1 MAALETIR
9 KKFGIGASIIIA
21 LGLLLF
27 LVNPSDIIQTIQG
40 ASSKYDVGKINGKR
54 IPYTEFEQEV
64 RRFTEIREMMTG
76 TTASSEQ
83 AQLQV
88 RESAWQNLVDQ
99 YLFIPTARAAGVN
112 VGNQEVVDIFLG
124 NTYSPFLASTGLF
137 MDENGNYSQEQ
148 VLRFLEEVEA
158 DASGRGALLR
168 DYLHNTVRSAQYSSK
183 YAAMFSA
190 SSFQNNLQINRAV
203 AENNTTATVDFVM
216 VPLSYYPMD
225 SSIVVSNSEI
235 KNYYNNHKNFFKQV
249 ATRDIEYAVFEVV
262 PSDVD
267 IARENEAFLAQY
279 DDFATATN
287 MRAFLQRNSDRQWT
301 GTWYK
306 AGELA
311 SINRELDAFVSAN
324 NSGVSPVYRSG
335 YTFYA
340 GRIMD
345 QANIPDSVY
354 VRHIMVALGNDGRAL
369 ADSLLS
375 VVNSRNFT
383 ALAEQF
389 SLDRNNADEGALG
402 NLGWMTQNAM
412 IPGFEEVLTA
422 RPGKP
427 FMVSTQFGNH
437 IVEVVRTTAPVAKK
451 QVAIFEKEATASQ
464 ETYNNFY
471 NQANVLATR
480 SAGKYANFR
489 AACDSTGLYAH
500 PMTITE
506 ATANYGAIDHAK
518 EVTRWAFDNKPGK
531 ASNIITVG
539 NNYFFVV
546 AVKDAHKE
554 GFTPLDEMSERI
566 SMFLYREKYAAAQ
579 QAVVADRIAGLNT
592 MQEIAEALDVPV
604 STVTDVT
611 FSTMSAPT
619 TEPAFVGAVASAQEG
634 VISGPV
640 AGMMGVYV
648 FQVTGRDTG
657 SYYTEDDAR
666 SARANIEA
674 SNAQILTQVMME
686 GKVDDN
692 RARFY

>member
-235 KNYYNNHKNFFKQV
+235 KNYYNNHKKFFKQV